1 MLVMSFK
8 SQSPSR
14 RSRQFSKTAHEKKS
28 KEKKKR
34 SGPKYLIDEITEA
47 TPQEVAERALNGI
60 SKLGTQIFALSPF
73 SQYFDDWLISLRQ
86 VVLEFESNPVI
97 KVDEQFQKERM
108 QAFLDIEGALA
119 ESRLQESNLTAEA
132 KALAKN
138 NHLIVEADQEYAEKT
153 RENSNKRNVEVQR
166 LSNKIH
172 QLEDDLSI
180 QQEIKIGFF
189 KFNEKKRAQQ
199 KLSQLT
205 IDLSASKSELE
216 VTLASFTAEQE
227 KLHDTYQKRKQELSE
242 NSDRLNK
249 ELEKLE
255 TDTSIEARQTVCN
268 TLANAV
274 KTLLQRTAAIQSS
287 E

>member
-1 MLVMSFK
+1 MSFK

-34 SGPKYLIDEITEA
+34 SGPKYLMEDITEV
-47 TPQEVAERALNGI
+47 TPQEVAEKALNGI

-73 SQYFDDWLISLRQ
+73 SQYFDDWLVSLRQ
-86 VVLEFESNPVI
+86 VVLEFESNPVM

-108 QAFLDIEGALA
+108 QAFLDIEAALA

-132 KALAKN
+132 KALAEN

-153 RENSNKRNVEVQR
+153 RENSNKRNAEVQR
-166 LSNKIH
+166 LSNKIR
-172 QLEDDLSI
+172 QLEDDLSV

-199 KLSQLT
+199 KLNQLT
-205 IDLSASKSELE
+205 NDLSASRSELE

-242 NSDRLNK
+242 NSDRLHK

-274 KTLLQRTAAIQSS
+274 KTLLQRTPANQSS

>member
-1 MLVMSFK
+1 MSFK

-34 SGPKYLIDEITEA
+34 SGPKYLIDDITEV
-47 TPQEVAERALNGI
+47 TPQEVAEKTLNGI

-73 SQYFDDWLISLRQ
+73 SQYFDDWLVSLRQ

-97 KVDEQFQKERM
+97 KVDEQFQKERI

-132 KALAKN
+132 KALAEN

-153 RENSNKRNVEVQR
+153 RENSNKRNAEVQR

-172 QLEDDLSI
+172 QLEDDLSV

-199 KLSQLT
+199 KLNQLT
-205 IDLSASKSELE
+205 NDLSASKSELE

-227 KLHDTYQKRKQELSE
+227 KLHDNYQKRKQELSE
-242 NSDRLNK
+242 NSDRLHK

-274 KTLLQRTAAIQSS
+274 KTLLQRTPANQSS

>member
-1 MLVMSFK
+1 MSFK

-34 SGPKYLIDEITEA
+34 SGPKYLIDEITEV
-47 TPQEVAERALNGI
+47 TPQEVAEKTLNGI

-73 SQYFDDWLISLRQ
+73 SQYFDDWLVSLRQ
-86 VVLEFESNPVI
+86 VILEFESNPVI
-97 KVDEQFQKERM
+97 KVDEQFQKERI

-132 KALAKN
+132 KALAEN

-153 RENSNKRNVEVQR
+153 RENSNKRNAEVQR

-172 QLEDDLSI
+172 QLEDDLSV

-199 KLSQLT
+199 KLNQLT
-205 IDLSASKSELE
+205 NDLSASKSELE

-227 KLHDTYQKRKQELSE
+227 KLHDNYQKRKQELSE
-242 NSDRLNK
+242 NSDRLHK

-274 KTLLQRTAAIQSS
+274 KTLLQRTPANQSS

>member
-1 MLVMSFK
+1 MSFK

-34 SGPKYLIDEITEA
+34 SGPKYLIDDITEV
-47 TPQEVAERALNGI
+47 TPQEVAEKTLNGI

-73 SQYFDDWLISLRQ
+73 SQYFDDWLVSLRQ
-86 VVLEFESNPVI
+86 VILELESNPVI
-97 KVDEQFQKERM
+97 KVDEQFQKERI

-132 KALAKN
+132 KALAEN

-153 RENSNKRNVEVQR
+153 RENSNKRNAEVQR

-172 QLEDDLSI
+172 QLEDDLSV

-199 KLSQLT
+199 KLNQLT
-205 IDLSASKSELE
+205 NDLSASKSELE

-227 KLHDTYQKRKQELSE
+227 KLHDNYQKRKQELSE
-242 NSDRLNK
+242 NSDRLHK

-274 KTLLQRTAAIQSS
+274 KTLLQRTPANQSS

>member
-1 MLVMSFK
+1 MSFK

-34 SGPKYLIDEITEA
+34 SGPKYLIDEITEV

-97 KVDEQFQKERM
+97 KVDEKFQKERM

-132 KALAKN
+132 KALAEN

-153 RENSNKRNVEVQR
+153 RENSNKRNAEVQR

-172 QLEDDLSI
+172 QLEDDLSV

-199 KLSQLT
+199 KLNQLT
-205 IDLSASKSELE
+205 NDLSASKSELE

-242 NSDRLNK
+242 NSDRLHK

>member
-1 MLVMSFK
+1 MSFK

-14 RSRQFSKTAHEKKS
+14 RSRQFSKTTHEKKS

-34 SGPKYLIDEITEA
+34 SGPKYLMEEITEV
-47 TPQEVAERALNGI
+47 TQQKVAERALNGI

-73 SQYFDDWLISLRQ
+73 SQYFDDWLVSLRQ
-86 VVLEFESNPVI
+86 VVLEFESNPVM

-108 QAFLDIEGALA
+108 QAFLDIEAALA
-119 ESRLQESNLTAEA
+119 ESRLQESNLTAEE
-132 KALAKN
+132 KALAEN
-138 NHLIVEADQEYAEKT
+138 NHLIVEADQQYAQET
-153 RENSNKRNVEVQR
+153 RENSNKRNTEVQR
-166 LSNKIH
+166 LSNKIR
-172 QLEDDLSI
+172 QLEDDLSV

-199 KLSQLT
+199 KLNQLT
-205 IDLSASKSELE
+205 NDLSSSRSELE

-227 KLHDTYQKRKQELSE
+227 KLHDSYQKRKQELSE
-242 NSDRLNK
+242 NSDRLHK

-255 TDTSIEARQTVCN
+255 NDTSIEARQTVCN
-268 TLANAV
+268 ILANAV
-274 KTLLQRTAAIQSS
+274 KTLLQRTPANQSS

>member
-1 MLVMSFK
+1 MSFK

-34 SGPKYLIDEITEA
+34 SGPKYLIDEITEV
-47 TPQEVAERALNGI
+47 TPQEVAETTLNGI

-73 SQYFDDWLISLRQ
+73 SQYFDDWLVSLRQ

-97 KVDEQFQKERM
+97 KVDEEFQKERM

-119 ESRLQESNLTAEA
+119 ESRIQESNLTAEA
-132 KALAKN
+132 KALAEN

-153 RENSNKRNVEVQR
+153 RENSNKRNAEVQR

-172 QLEDDLSI
+172 QLEDDLSV

-199 KLSQLT
+199 KLNKLT
-205 IDLSASKSELE
+205 NDLSASKSELE

-242 NSDRLNK
+242 NSDRLHK

-274 KTLLQRTAAIQSS
+274 KTLLQRIPVNQSS

>member
-1 MLVMSFK
+1 MSFK

-14 RSRQFSKTAHEKKS
+14 RSRQFSKTTHEKKS

-34 SGPKYLIDEITEA
+34 SGPKYLMEEITEV
-47 TPQEVAERALNGI
+47 THQKVAERALNGI

-73 SQYFDDWLISLRQ
+73 SQYFDDWLVSLRQ
-86 VVLEFESNPVI
+86 VVLEFESNPVM

-108 QAFLDIEGALA
+108 QAFLDIEAALA
-119 ESRLQESNLTAEA
+119 ESRLQESNLTAEE
-132 KALAKN
+132 KALAEN
-138 NHLIVEADQEYAEKT
+138 NHLIVEADQQYAEKT
-153 RENSNKRNVEVQR
+153 RENSNKRNTEVQR
-166 LSNKIH
+166 LSNKIR
-172 QLEDDLSI
+172 QLEDDLSV

-199 KLSQLT
+199 KLNQLT
-205 IDLSASKSELE
+205 NDLSSSRSELE

-227 KLHDTYQKRKQELSE
+227 KLHDSYQKRKQELSE
-242 NSDRLNK
+242 NSDRLHK

-255 TDTSIEARQTVCN
+255 NDTSIEARQTVCN

-274 KTLLQRTAAIQSS
+274 KTLLQRTPANQSS

>member
-1 MLVMSFK
+1 MSFK

-14 RSRQFSKTAHEKKS
+14 RSRQYSKTAHEKKS

-34 SGPKYLIDEITEA
+34 SGPKYLMEDITEV
-47 TPQEVAERALNGI
+47 TPQEVAEKALNGI

-73 SQYFDDWLISLRQ
+73 SQYFDDWLVSLRQ
-86 VVLEFESNPVI
+86 VVLEFESNPVM

-108 QAFLDIEGALA
+108 QAFLDIEAALA

-132 KALAKN
+132 KALAEN

-153 RENSNKRNVEVQR
+153 RENSNKRNAEVQR
-166 LSNKIH
+166 LSNKIR
-172 QLEDDLSI
+172 QLEDDLSV

-199 KLSQLT
+199 KLNQLT
-205 IDLSASKSELE
+205 NDLSASRNELE

-242 NSDRLNK
+242 NSDRLHK

-274 KTLLQRTAAIQSS
+274 KTLLQRTPANQSS

>member
-1 MLVMSFK
+1 MSFK

-34 SGPKYLIDEITEA
+34 SGPKYLIDEITEV

-73 SQYFDDWLISLRQ
+73 SQYFDDWLVSLRQ

-132 KALAKN
+132 KALAEN

-153 RENSNKRNVEVQR
+153 RENSNKRNAEVQR

-172 QLEDDLSI
+172 QLEDDLSV

-199 KLSQLT
+199 KLNQLT
-205 IDLSASKSELE
+205 NDLSASKSELE

-242 NSDRLNK
+242 NSDRLHK

-274 KTLLQRTAAIQSS
+274 KTLLQRTPAIQSS

>member
-1 MLVMSFK
+1 MSFK

-34 SGPKYLIDEITEA
+34 SGPKYLIDDITEV
-47 TPQEVAERALNGI
+47 TPQEVAEKTLNGI

-73 SQYFDDWLISLRQ
+73 SQYFDDWLVSLRQ

-97 KVDEQFQKERM
+97 KVDEQFQKERI

-119 ESRLQESNLTAEA
+119 ESRLKESNLTAEA
-132 KALAKN
+132 KALAEN

-153 RENSNKRNVEVQR
+153 RENSNKRNAEVQR

-172 QLEDDLSI
+172 QLEDDLSV

-199 KLSQLT
+199 KLNQLT
-205 IDLSASKSELE
+205 NDLSASKSELE

-227 KLHDTYQKRKQELSE
+227 KLHDNYQKRKQELSE
-242 NSDRLNK
+242 NSDRLHK

-274 KTLLQRTAAIQSS
+274 KTLLQRTPANQSS

>member
-1 MLVMSFK
+1 MSFK

-34 SGPKYLIDEITEA
+34 SGPKYLIDEITEV
-47 TPQEVAERALNGI
+47 TPQEVAEKTLNGI

-73 SQYFDDWLISLRQ
+73 SQYFDDWLVSLRQ

-97 KVDEQFQKERM
+97 KVDEQFQKERI

-132 KALAKN
+132 KALAEN

-153 RENSNKRNVEVQR
+153 RENSNKRNAEVQR

-172 QLEDDLSI
+172 QLEDDLSV

-199 KLSQLT
+199 KLNQLT
-205 IDLSASKSELE
+205 NDLSASKSELE

-227 KLHDTYQKRKQELSE
+227 KLHDNYQKRKQELSE
-242 NSDRLNK
+242 NSDRLHK

-274 KTLLQRTAAIQSS
+274 KTLLQRTPANQSS

>member
-1 MLVMSFK
+1 MSFK

-34 SGPKYLIDEITEA
+34 SGPKYLIDDITEV
-47 TPQEVAERALNGI
+47 TPQEVAEKTLNGI

-73 SQYFDDWLISLRQ
+73 SQYFDDWLVSLRQ
-86 VVLEFESNPVI
+86 VILEFESNPVI
-97 KVDEQFQKERM
+97 KVDEKFQKERM

-132 KALAKN
+132 KALAEN

-153 RENSNKRNVEVQR
+153 RENSNKRNAEVQR

-172 QLEDDLSI
+172 QLEDDLSV

-199 KLSQLT
+199 KLNQLT
-205 IDLSASKSELE
+205 NDLSASKSELE

-227 KLHDTYQKRKQELSE
+227 KLHDNYQKRKQELSE
-242 NSDRLNK
+242 NSDRLHK

-274 KTLLQRTAAIQSS
+274 KTLLQRTPANQSS

>member
-1 MLVMSFK
+1 MSFK
-8 SQSPSR
+8 SQSPTR
-14 RSRQFSKTAHEKKS
+14 RSRQYSKTAHEKKS

-34 SGPKYLIDEITEA
+34 SGPKYLMEDITEV
-47 TPQEVAERALNGI
+47 TPQEVAEKALNGI

-73 SQYFDDWLISLRQ
+73 SQYFDDWLVSLRQ
-86 VVLEFESNPVI
+86 VVLEFESNPVM

-108 QAFLDIEGALA
+108 QAFLDIEAALA

-132 KALAKN
+132 KALAEN

-153 RENSNKRNVEVQR
+153 RENSNKRNAEVQR
-166 LSNKIH
+166 LSNKIR
-172 QLEDDLSI
+172 QLEDDLSV

-199 KLSQLT
+199 KLNQLT
-205 IDLSASKSELE
+205 NDLSASRNELE

-242 NSDRLNK
+242 NSDRLHK

-274 KTLLQRTAAIQSS
+274 KTLLQRTPANQSS

>member
-1 MLVMSFK
+1 MSFK

-34 SGPKYLIDEITEA
+34 SGPKYLIDDITEV
-47 TPQEVAERALNGI
+47 TPQEVAEKTLNGI

-73 SQYFDDWLISLRQ
+73 SQYFDDWLVSLRQ
-86 VVLEFESNPVI
+86 VILEFESNPVI
-97 KVDEQFQKERM
+97 KVDEQFQKERI

-132 KALAKN
+132 MALAEN

-153 RENSNKRNVEVQR
+153 RENSNKRNAEVQR

-172 QLEDDLSI
+172 QLEDDLSV

-199 KLSQLT
+199 KLNQLT
-205 IDLSASKSELE
+205 NDLSASKSELE

-227 KLHDTYQKRKQELSE
+227 KLHDNYQKRKQELSE
-242 NSDRLNK
+242 NSDRLHK

-274 KTLLQRTAAIQSS
+274 KTLLQRTPANQSS

>member
-1 MLVMSFK
+1 MSFK

-34 SGPKYLIDEITEA
+34 SGPKYLMEDITEV
-47 TPQEVAERALNGI
+47 TPQEVAEKALNGI

-73 SQYFDDWLISLRQ
+73 SQYFDDWLVSLRQ
-86 VVLEFESNPVI
+86 VVLEFESNPVM

-108 QAFLDIEGALA
+108 QAFLDIEAALA

-132 KALAKN
+132 KALAEN

-153 RENSNKRNVEVQR
+153 RENSNKRNAEVQR
-166 LSNKIH
+166 LSNKIR
-172 QLEDDLSI
+172 QLEDDLSV

-199 KLSQLT
+199 KLNQLT
-205 IDLSASKSELE
+205 NDLSASRNELE

-242 NSDRLNK
+242 NSDRLHK

-274 KTLLQRTAAIQSS
+274 KTLLQRTPANQSS

>member
-1 MLVMSFK
+1 MSFK

-34 SGPKYLIDEITEA
+34 SGPKYLIDDITEV
-47 TPQEVAERALNGI
+47 TPQEVAEKTLNGI

-73 SQYFDDWLISLRQ
+73 SQYFDDWLVSLRQ
-86 VVLEFESNPVI
+86 VILEFESNPVI
-97 KVDEQFQKERM
+97 KVDEQFQKERI

-119 ESRLQESNLTAEA
+119 ESRLKESNLTAEA
-132 KALAKN
+132 KALAEN
-138 NHLIVEADQEYAEKT
+138 NHLMVEADQEYAEKT
-153 RENSNKRNVEVQR
+153 RENSNKRNAEVQR

-172 QLEDDLSI
+172 QLEDDLSV

-199 KLSQLT
+199 KLNQLT
-205 IDLSASKSELE
+205 NDLSASKSELE

-227 KLHDTYQKRKQELSE
+227 KLHDNYQKRKQELSE
-242 NSDRLNK
+242 NSDRLHK

-274 KTLLQRTAAIQSS
+274 KTLLQRTPANQSS

>member
-1 MLVMSFK
+1 MSFK

-34 SGPKYLIDEITEA
+34 SGPKYLIDEITEV
-47 TPQEVAERALNGI
+47 TPQEVAEKTLNGI

-73 SQYFDDWLISLRQ
+73 SQYFDDWLVSLRQ

-97 KVDEQFQKERM
+97 KVDEKFQKERM

-132 KALAKN
+132 KALAEN

-153 RENSNKRNVEVQR
+153 RENSNKRNAEVQR

-172 QLEDDLSI
+172 QLEDDLSV
-180 QQEIKIGFF
+180 QEEIKIGFF

-199 KLSQLT
+199 KLNQLT
-205 IDLSASKSELE
+205 NDLSASKSELE

-227 KLHDTYQKRKQELSE
+227 KLHDTYQKRKQGLSE
-242 NSDRLNK
+242 NSDRLHK

-274 KTLLQRTAAIQSS
+274 KTLLQRTPSNQSS

>member
-1 MLVMSFK
+1 MSFK

-34 SGPKYLIDEITEA
+34 SGPKYLIDEITEV
-47 TPQEVAERALNGI
+47 TPQEVAEKTLNGI

-73 SQYFDDWLISLRQ
+73 SQYFDDWLVSLRQ

-97 KVDEQFQKERM
+97 KVDEKFQKERM

-132 KALAKN
+132 KALAEN
-138 NHLIVEADQEYAEKT
+138 NHLMVEADQEYAEKT
-153 RENSNKRNVEVQR
+153 RENSNKRNAEVQR

-172 QLEDDLSI
+172 QLEDDLSV

-199 KLSQLT
+199 KLNQLT
-205 IDLSASKSELE
+205 NDLSASKSELE

-227 KLHDTYQKRKQELSE
+227 KLHDNYQKRKQELSE
-242 NSDRLNK
+242 NSDRLHK

-274 KTLLQRTAAIQSS
+274 KTLLQRTPANQSS

>member
-1 MLVMSFK
+1 MSFK

-34 SGPKYLIDEITEA
+34 SGPKYLIDEITES
-47 TPQEVAERALNGI
+47 TPQEVAEKTLNGI

-73 SQYFDDWLISLRQ
+73 SQYFDDWLVSLRQ

-97 KVDEQFQKERM
+97 KVDEKFQKERM

-132 KALAKN
+132 KALAEN
-138 NHLIVEADQEYAEKT
+138 NHLMVEADQEYAEKT
-153 RENSNKRNVEVQR
+153 RENSNKRNAEVQR

-172 QLEDDLSI
+172 QLEDDLSV

-199 KLSQLT
+199 KLNQLT
-205 IDLSASKSELE
+205 NDLSASKSELE

-227 KLHDTYQKRKQELSE
+227 KLHDNYQKRKQELSE
-242 NSDRLNK
+242 NSDRLHK

-268 TLANAV
+268 TLANDV
-274 KTLLQRTAAIQSS
+274 KTLLQRTPANQSS

>member
-1 MLVMSFK
+1 MSFK

-34 SGPKYLIDEITEA
+34 SGPKYLIDDITEV
-47 TPQEVAERALNGI
+47 TPQEVAEKTLNGI

-73 SQYFDDWLISLRQ
+73 SQYFDDWLVSLRQ
-86 VVLEFESNPVI
+86 VILEFESNPVI
-97 KVDEQFQKERM
+97 KVDEQFQKERI

-119 ESRLQESNLTAEA
+119 ESRLKESNLTAEA
-132 KALAKN
+132 KALAEN
-138 NHLIVEADQEYAEKT
+138 NHLIVEVDQEYAEKT
-153 RENSNKRNVEVQR
+153 RENSNKRNAEVQR

-172 QLEDDLSI
+172 QLEDDLSV

-199 KLSQLT
+199 KLNQLT
-205 IDLSASKSELE
+205 NDLSASKSELE

-227 KLHDTYQKRKQELSE
+227 KLHDNYQKRKQELSE
-242 NSDRLNK
+242 NSDRLHK

-274 KTLLQRTAAIQSS
+274 KTLLQRTPANQSS

>member
-1 MLVMSFK
+1 MSFK

-34 SGPKYLIDEITEA
+34 SGPKYLIDEITEV
-47 TPQEVAERALNGI
+47 TPQEVAEKTLNGI

-73 SQYFDDWLISLRQ
+73 SQYFDDWLVSLRQ

-97 KVDEQFQKERM
+97 KVDEKFQKERM

-132 KALAKN
+132 KALAEN
-138 NHLIVEADQEYAEKT
+138 NHLMVEADQEYAEKT
-153 RENSNKRNVEVQR
+153 RENSNKRNAEVQR

-172 QLEDDLSI
+172 QLEDDLSV
-180 QQEIKIGFF
+180 QEEIKIGFF

-199 KLSQLT
+199 KLNQLT
-205 IDLSASKSELE
+205 NDLSASKSELE

-227 KLHDTYQKRKQELSE
+227 KLHDNYQKRKQELSE
-242 NSDRLNK
+242 NSDRLHK

-274 KTLLQRTAAIQSS
+274 KTLLQRTPANQSS

>member
-1 MLVMSFK
+1 MSFK

-34 SGPKYLIDEITEA
+34 SGPKYLIDDITEV
-47 TPQEVAERALNGI
+47 TPQEVAEKTLNGI

-73 SQYFDDWLISLRQ
+73 SQYFDDWLVSLRQ

-97 KVDEQFQKERM
+97 KVDEKFQKERM

-132 KALAKN
+132 KALAEN
-138 NHLIVEADQEYAEKT
+138 NHLMVEADQEYAEKT
-153 RENSNKRNVEVQR
+153 RENSNKRNAEVQR

-172 QLEDDLSI
+172 QLEDDLSV
-180 QQEIKIGFF
+180 QEEIKIGFF

-199 KLSQLT
+199 KLNQLT
-205 IDLSASKSELE
+205 NDLSASKSELE

-227 KLHDTYQKRKQELSE
+227 KLHDNYQKRKQELSE
-242 NSDRLNK
+242 NSDRLHK

-274 KTLLQRTAAIQSS
+274 KTLLQRTPANQSS

>member
-1 MLVMSFK
+1 MSFK

-34 SGPKYLIDEITEA
+34 SGPKYLIDDITEV
-47 TPQEVAERALNGI
+47 TPQEVAEKTLNGI

-73 SQYFDDWLISLRQ
+73 SQYFDDWLVSLRQ

-97 KVDEQFQKERM
+97 KVDEKFQKERM

-132 KALAKN
+132 KALAEN

-153 RENSNKRNVEVQR
+153 RENSNKRNAEVQR

-172 QLEDDLSI
+172 QLEDDLSV

-199 KLSQLT
+199 KLNQLT
-205 IDLSASKSELE
+205 NDLSASKSELE

-227 KLHDTYQKRKQELSE
+227 KLHDNYQKRKQELSE
-242 NSDRLNK
+242 NSDRLHK

-274 KTLLQRTAAIQSS
+274 KTLLQRTPANQSS

>member
-1 MLVMSFK
+1 MSFK

-34 SGPKYLIDEITEA
+34 SGPKYLIDDITEV
-47 TPQEVAERALNGI
+47 TPQEVAEKTLNGI

-73 SQYFDDWLISLRQ
+73 SQYFDDWLVSLRQ
-86 VVLEFESNPVI
+86 VILEFESNPVI
-97 KVDEQFQKERM
+97 KVDEQFQKERI

-119 ESRLQESNLTAEA
+119 ESRLKESNLTAEA
-132 KALAKN
+132 KALAEN

-153 RENSNKRNVEVQR
+153 RENSNKRNAEVQR

-172 QLEDDLSI
+172 QLEDDLSV

-199 KLSQLT
+199 KLNQLT
-205 IDLSASKSELE
+205 NDLSASKSELE

-227 KLHDTYQKRKQELSE
+227 KLHDNYQKRKQELSE
-242 NSDRLNK
+242 NSDRLHK

-274 KTLLQRTAAIQSS
+274 KTLLQRTPANQSS

>member
-1 MLVMSFK
+1 MSFK

-34 SGPKYLIDEITEA
+34 SGPKYLIDDITEV
-47 TPQEVAERALNGI
+47 TPQEVAEKTLNGI

-73 SQYFDDWLISLRQ
+73 SQYFDDWLVSLRQ
-86 VVLEFESNPVI
+86 VILEFESNPVI
-97 KVDEQFQKERM
+97 KVDEQFQKERI

-132 KALAKN
+132 KALAEN

-153 RENSNKRNVEVQR
+153 RENSNKRNAEVQR

-172 QLEDDLSI
+172 QLEDDLSV

-199 KLSQLT
+199 KLNQLT
-205 IDLSASKSELE
+205 NDLSASKSELE

-227 KLHDTYQKRKQELSE
+227 KLHDNYQKRKQELSE
-242 NSDRLNK
+242 NSDRLHK

-274 KTLLQRTAAIQSS
+274 KTLLQRTPANQSS

>member
-1 MLVMSFK
+1 MSFK

-34 SGPKYLIDEITEA
+34 SGPKYLIDEITEV

-73 SQYFDDWLISLRQ
+73 SQYFDDWLVSLRQ

-132 KALAKN
+132 KALAEN

-153 RENSNKRNVEVQR
+153 RENSNKRNAEVQR

-172 QLEDDLSI
+172 QLEDDLSV

-199 KLSQLT
+199 KLNQLT
-205 IDLSASKSELE
+205 NDLSASKSELE

-242 NSDRLNK
+242 NSDRLHK